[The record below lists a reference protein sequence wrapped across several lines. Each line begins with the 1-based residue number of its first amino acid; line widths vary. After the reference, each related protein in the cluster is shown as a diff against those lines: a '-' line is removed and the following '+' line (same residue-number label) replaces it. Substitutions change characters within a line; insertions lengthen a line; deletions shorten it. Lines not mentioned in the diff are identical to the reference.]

1 MAASDQL
8 VAATVSFWPSFVHLS
23 CRKSVDA
30 LQVACS
36 AWVDVVDVVQVAG
49 SVWVDVVDVVDVVDI
64 VQVACSVRVDVE
76 RGIS

>member
-1 MAASDQL
+1 MAASDQR

-36 AWVDVVDVVQVAG
+36 AWVDGVDVVHIAD
-49 SVWVDVVDVVDVVDI
+49 SVWVDVGDVVDI

-76 RGIS
+76 RGIL